1 MFIIQRI
8 YTGKICIQSFK
19 YICLLLPGGHFF
31 PQIWKLKGYSISFT
45 KSKPI
50 QLNQVTSCRE
60 MVKKRTSQFKLS
72 ILV

>member
-19 YICLLLPGGHFF
+19 YLCLLLPGGHFF
-31 PQIWKLKGYSISFT
+31 PNLKTKVYSISFT

-50 QLNQVTSCRE
+50 QLNQVTSCRK
-60 MVKKRTSQFKLS
+60 MVKKRTSQIKLS